1 MNIAVIDFTKRIP
14 DQYDLYLKS
23 HFKLNYIS
31 QNYAFNQYIYQL
43 PDDLILI
50 HSKDNHQKSL
60 ELYKEIKIKYPWT
73 PVVFVNYS
81 APEEEVVEAL
91 SLGVDDFIQK
101 QISPKEFVARIH
113 NKVRKKAVKS
123 IKFDGGSL
131 DFDSF
136 TFEYAGKT
144 FELTDIEFKIL
155 VLLVNNPNKIV
166 SKEAVY
172 NYLWKSDSVNLE
184 NLNSHVYNIRKKIYP
199 YSDCIQTIRKTGYMI
214 KFPVEFEVAQDFRL
228 SGW

>member
-1 MNIAVIDFTKRIP
+1 MNIAVVDFIKRIP

-60 ELYKEIKIKYPWT
+60 ELYKEVKIKYPWT

-81 APEEEVVEAL
+81 ATEEEVVEAL

-101 QISPKEFVARIH
+101 QITPKEFVARIH
-113 NKVRKKAVKS
+113 NKVRKKSVKS

-172 NYLWKSDSVNLE
+172 NFLWKSDSVNLE

-199 YSDCIQTIRKTGYMI
+199 FSDCIQTIRKTGYMI

-228 SGW
+228 SG